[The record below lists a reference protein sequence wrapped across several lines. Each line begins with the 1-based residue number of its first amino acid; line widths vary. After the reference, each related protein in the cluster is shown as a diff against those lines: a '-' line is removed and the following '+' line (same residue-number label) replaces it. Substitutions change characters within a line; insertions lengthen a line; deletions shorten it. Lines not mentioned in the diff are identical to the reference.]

1 MSDEFHLFDDLLHEP
16 VQDPQGE
23 AYVMSFLKKQVL
35 AFAWSVLL
43 PLCAMHSA
51 AAATIASTQQ
61 GMQQWRASSGKLI
74 AIAGS
79 YLDTTTYKRSLTF
92 YFEEKPGAEWLH
104 VPVMESEAD
113 HTLTLFS
120 ASEGDE
126 LVEDAVVTT
135 QGTATYLIVA
145 AKKTAGVV
153 TTWYKFGEAGSAFPD
168 GPGYLFKPVGS
179 HAYAKNTR
187 PSIESVLQ
195 KEVRL
200 KAKR

>member
-1 MSDEFHLFDDLLHEP
+1 MSLL
-16 VQDPQGE
+16 
-23 AYVMSFLKKQVL
+23 KNQVL
-35 AFAWSVLL
+35 AFAWSALL
-43 PLCAMHSA
+43 PLCAMPSA
-51 AAATIASTQQ
+51 AAATVASTQQ
-61 GMQQWRASSGKLI
+61 GMQQWRALTGKLI
-74 AIAGS
+74 VIAGN
-79 YLDTTTYKRSLTF
+79 YHDTTIYKRSLTF

-120 ASEGDE
+120 VSEGDD

-145 AKKTAGVV
+145 AKKPAGVV
-153 TTWYKFGEAGSAFPD
+153 ATWYKFGEAGAAFPD
-168 GPGYLFKPVGS
+168 GPAYMFKPVGS
-179 HAYAKNTR
+179 NAYANNTR